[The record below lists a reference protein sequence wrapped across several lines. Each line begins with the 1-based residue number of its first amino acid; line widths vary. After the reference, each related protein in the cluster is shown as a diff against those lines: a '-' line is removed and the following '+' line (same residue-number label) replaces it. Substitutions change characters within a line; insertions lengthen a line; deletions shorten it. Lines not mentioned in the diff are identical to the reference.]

1 MNVVGIFKVEKQ
13 VRGERTRTQV
23 FALEGEE
30 RVEELSQMVGAQGE
44 AVHESAANLLA
55 AAEREKE
62 YAAAVKA

>member
-1 MNVVGIFKVEKQ
+1 
-13 VRGERTRTQV
+13 
-23 FALEGEE
+23 
-30 RVEELSQMVGAQGE
+30 MVGAQGE